1 MVCPEDGLGVAP
13 DRRSPRTVVVP
24 ESFFQALGVRLLKDF
39 GPNAAEN
46 LLYEIGRDAGRTF
59 VGILESRSGQ
69 RMRDEPQIRSLLQMF
84 EEEFGWAKITF
95 KTLDVPGKFAV
106 IEWKNGVGVPKEG
119 SRVPI
124 CHLGRGLLSGA
135 AEIAFGARCD
145 AIETKC
151 QAMGQDH
158 CEIVVGIP
166 ERVSSVAE
174 QMSEV
179 IGSR

>member
-1 MVCPEDGLGVAP
+1 MARDPG
-13 DRRSPRTVVVP
+13 SPRTVVVP
-24 ESFFQALGVRLLKDF
+24 ESFFQALGIRLLKDF

-59 VGILESRSGQ
+59 ARIVESRYGH
-69 RMRDEPQIRSLLQMF
+69 RMQDEAQIRSLLRTF
-84 EEEFGWAKITF
+84 GEDYGWAEITF
-95 KTLDVPGKFAV
+95 KTLDVQARFAV
-106 IEWKNGVGVPKEG
+106 VEWKNGVGVPKEG
-119 SRVPI
+119 SRVPV

-151 QAMGQDH
+151 QATGQDH

-166 ERVSSVAE
+166 ERVSAVAE
-174 QMSEV
+174 QMSQV
-179 IGSR
+179 IGFR